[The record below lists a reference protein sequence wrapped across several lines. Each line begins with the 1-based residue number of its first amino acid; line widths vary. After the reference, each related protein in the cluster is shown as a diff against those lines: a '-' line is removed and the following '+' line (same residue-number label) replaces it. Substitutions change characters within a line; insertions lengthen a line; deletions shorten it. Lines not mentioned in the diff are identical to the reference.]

1 MNFSKTMSAKDKA
14 IRLREVCEILNQL
27 ESIIEDSFETLE
39 YSDET
44 AIEMVDKALEFYKVM
59 NEE

>member
-1 MNFSKTMSAKDKA
+1 MSAKEKA

-44 AIEMVDKALEFYKVM
+44 ALEMVDKALEFYKVM